1 MDSKDHP
8 KNLPDIETIEDILLD
23 IKDTNEYRSGKIE
36 IVLNGDNYQLHKM
49 GFSYKPQRELKV
61 VYEAIMPRNLLSPVC
76 ESSGASRMGVSIKK
90 TEYQIFKLLAH
101 LAIQQYDT
109 VTYETIVVI
118 NDTIQRIKDYLG
130 DSVIKEYGDAYNK
143 YLLFNIHRVT
153 ILGSSVG

>member
-23 IKDTNEYRSGKIE
+23 IKDTNEYQSGKIE
-36 IVLNGDNYQLHKM
+36 IVLKSDNYQLHKM

-61 VYEAIMPRNLLSPVC
+61 VYEAIMPRNLLSPVY
-76 ESSGASRMGVSIKK
+76 ESSGVSGTSIPIKK

-101 LAIQQYDT
+101 LAIQYDT
-109 VTYETIVVI
+109 ATYETIVVI

-130 DSVIKEYGDAYNK
+130 YSVIKEYGDAYNK